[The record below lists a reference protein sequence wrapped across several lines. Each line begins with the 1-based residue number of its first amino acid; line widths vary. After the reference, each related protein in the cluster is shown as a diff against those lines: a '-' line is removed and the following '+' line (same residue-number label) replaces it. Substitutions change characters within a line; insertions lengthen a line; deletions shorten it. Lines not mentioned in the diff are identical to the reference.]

1 MHIGRMIKL
10 YNQVYLQSSK
20 TYFVQMMKYHMM
32 QNKKK
37 IEREFLETGRLK
49 VLKLMLFL
57 EHTLF

>member
-10 YNQVYLQSSK
+10 YNQVYLQSSR
-20 TYFVQMMKYHMM
+20 TYIVQMMKHHMM

-57 EHTLF
+57 EHTLL